1 MIMTRLTNIFLLLFS
16 FTLAQSDMELGID
29 AYNKRG
35 EGSTGATAQSGP
47 INEAINHFKRAFKY
61 PENELDAGI
70 YLLQS
75 YYYKGKYV
83 LKDENSQKEAFS
95 RGKVLSEELIKK
107 YPNSGALRY
116 WYLVNLGSWAEVY
129 GIIAAA
135 REGVADIM
143 RTESLKI
150 IELDPNYQNGG
161 GYFMLGA
168 VHYKSPRIPFLL
180 SWPSNDE
187 AVKYLT
193 MAYETGST
201 TPNQTVYLAQALK
214 KDGLDK
220 RAKNLLQELVAA
232 PLLSEYLVENTEQ
245 KELAKSLLGDW
256 D

>member
-1 MIMTRLTNIFLLLFS
+1 MIRFTYIFLLFFS
-16 FTLAQSDMELGID
+16 FSVAQSDMESGIA
-29 AYNKRG
+29 AYNNRA
-35 EGSTGATAQSGP
+35 EGSNGAIAKSQP
-47 INEAINHFKRAFKY
+47 INLAIRYFEKAAKI
-61 PENELDAGI
+61 PENELNANI

-75 YYYKGKYV
+75 YYFKGKYV
-83 LKDENSQKEAFS
+83 LEDENTKKEIFNK
-95 RGKVLSEELIKK
+95 GKILAEKLIKK

-129 GIIAAA
+129 GIISAA

-187 AVKYLT
+187 AIKYLNI
-193 MAYETGST
+193 AFETGHN

-214 KDGLDK
+214 KDGLEKKARD
-220 RAKNLLQELVAA
+220 LLMIFVNT
-232 PLLSEYLVENTEQ
+232 PLLPEYLVEDAEQ
-245 KELAKSLLGDW
+245 KELAKKLLAEW
-256 D
+256 E